1 MKTSQKQSR
10 MSRSA
15 LRRQR
20 EKEQRCQT
28 MLKAAETLF
37 ARKGYHQAGMEEI
50 ADLAEVSTGAV
61 YFYFKNKE
69 DLLVR
74 LTEDIGFFL
83 REWLG
88 RELEKNKLTID
99 GFCNIARA
107 FLKDFCVRYPEKI
120 TIFFRESAG
129 QSREMEE
136 HRKTVFER
144 LTGEVE
150 EALVKVSQNLKRNFT
165 SPAAPRVMAICI
177 VGIYER
183 MACQYVLWQ
192 DEKKDINPMV
202 EEAVA
207 FMRGGIK
214 ILMEPE
220 AMSG

>member
-136 HRKTVFER
+136 HRKNGFRTPDR
-144 LTGEVE
+144 RSG
-150 EALVKVSQNLKRNFT
+150 R
-165 SPAAPRVMAICI
+165 SPGQGQSKP
-177 VGIYER
+177 
-183 MACQYVLWQ
+183 
-192 DEKKDINPMV
+192 EKELHLPGRPQGYGYLHRRHLRTNGLPV
-202 EEAVA
+202 CPVA
-207 FMRGGIK
+207 G
-214 ILMEPE
+214 
-220 AMSG
+220 